1 MSDCTHIPAEPPTV
15 TPQADVCQDCI
26 EIGSDWV
33 HLRVCVDCGRVSCC
47 DASRHHHAH
56 SHYRANQEHRLIRS
70 YEPGE
75 AWWYCFEDDH
85 GFELEGVG
93 PLRS

>member
-1 MSDCTHIPAEPPTV
+1 MSDCVHIPAEPATV

-47 DASRHHHAH
+47 DASRHHHAD
-56 SHYRANQEHRLIRS
+56 SHYRANREHRLIRS

-75 AWWYCFEDDH
+75 AWWYCFEDDQ